1 MGKILALDY
10 GRRRIG
16 IALSDRLHLTAQPYA
31 TWEVEKEEVFFER
44 LKRLIEQE
52 SVEQIVV
59 GMPITLRGE
68 KGMMAK
74 QIDTFVKTL
83 TQVVFVPVVTWDER
97 FTTQQAH
104 RALHEMGE
112 KPSRHKPLVDTLSAV
127 FLLQNYLE
135 FLHRQHG
142 EAL

>member
-31 TWEVEKEEVFFER
+31 TWEVKEWGSFFQR
-44 LKRLIEQE
+44 LKLLIEQE
-52 SVEQIVV
+52 SVDQIVV
-59 GMPITLRGE
+59 GMPLTLRGE

-74 QIDTFVKTL
+74 QIETFVHAL
-83 TQVVFVPVVTWDER
+83 TQVVSVPVVTWDER

-104 RALHEMGE
+104 RALHEMKK
-112 KPSRHKPLVDTLSAV
+112 KPSRNKALVDTVSAV

-135 FLHRQHG
+135 SLHLHRG
-142 EAL
+142 ESL